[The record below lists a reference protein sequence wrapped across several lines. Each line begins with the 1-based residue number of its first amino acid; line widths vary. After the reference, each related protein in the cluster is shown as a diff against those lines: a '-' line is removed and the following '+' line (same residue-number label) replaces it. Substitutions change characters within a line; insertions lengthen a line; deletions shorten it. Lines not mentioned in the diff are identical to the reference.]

1 MKIAGIVGGIAPE
14 STIEYYRLIVQE
26 YRARKPDGGYPRVII
41 NSIDLT
47 KMIGMISAGDLPGVT
62 EYLASE
68 VERLERAGADFGV
81 LASNTPHVVFNE
93 VRRRTRIPLI
103 SIVDAAR
110 DQAKRLG
117 LSRLGLFGTRF
128 TMQGRFYPDVFEQAG
143 ITLVAP
149 KSDEQEY
156 IHEKYFSELVNAV
169 FLPET
174 RERLLSIAERMR
186 TQDDIQGVI
195 LAGTELPLILR
206 EVDRRGMAFLDTT
219 RIHVEKI
226 VQALLD

>member
-62 EYLASE
+62 EYLTSE

-206 EVDRRGMAFLDTT
+206 EVDRRGIAFLDTT

>member
-206 EVDRRGMAFLDTT
+206 EVDRRGIAFLDTT